1 MITDAFGQHLLNLG
15 LAYWFREHFFEGM
28 NTYSGVHVEN
38 LTFILFHLKVESF
51 RIFIFRTLCIY
62 IYLVYVFCNFVILTL

>member
-38 LTFILFHLKVESF
+38 LTFILFHLKLESLEF
-51 RIFIFRTLCIY
+51 FFFSFSGPCVFTY
-62 IYLVYVFCNFVILTL
+62 ILYMYSAIL